1 MKEKININME
11 LTPLEF
17 NSIQVAID
25 SLIESYIDGDNNW
38 WRNQDVAPQ
47 INAMKNVKEML
58 KIIRKEKKI

>member
-1 MKEKININME
+1 ME

>member
-1 MKEKININME
+1 MKDKIKINME

-17 NSIQVAID
+17 NSIQVAMD

-58 KIIRKEKKI
+58 KIIRKEKKV